1 MRFLLLTLLGCF
13 AVGGTAAPG
22 TCGPVLNEVMADPA
36 GDWDGD
42 GSYNY
47 RDDEWVE
54 IYNPGPGS
62 LDLEGVLIGDGDATP
77 LMALSGMLGAEEH
90 RLVTGSEAYAFQQAN
105 GWSAYGLR
113 LGNDGDTVTLL
124 QIVDSDTLLID
135 SYTYLTHEADDDRSS
150 GRNPDGSPTW
160 ELFDLLNP
168 YTGAVPPLGN
178 GLPPTPGSPNDG
190 TPVAVEETTWGR
202 VRVLYHE

>member
-13 AVGGTAAPG
+13 AVGGATAPG

-36 GDWDGD
+36 GDWDGS
-42 GSYNY
+42 GSYSS

-62 LDLEGVLIGDGDATP
+62 LDLEGTMIGDGDASP
-77 LMALSGMLGAEEH
+77 LIALSGILEAEGH
-90 RLVTGSEAYAFQQAN
+90 RLVTGGEAYAFQQAN

-124 QIVDSDTLLID
+124 QVVAGDTLLVD
-135 SYTYLTHEADDDRSS
+135 SYTYENHEAEDDRSS
-150 GRNPDGSPTW
+150 GRNPDGSPDW
-160 ELFDLLNP
+160 ELFDALNP
-168 YTGAVPPLGN
+168 YTGGLLPPGN
-178 GLPPTPGSPNDG
+178 GLPPTPGTPNG
-190 TPVAVEETTWGR
+190 GETVAAEETTWGR
-202 VRVLYHE
+202 MRILYR